1 MCVTL
6 VSLPWNCIIPS
17 KLSATDDNEPETPR
31 DSVRRAGALAVYATE
46 LRRAGET
53 SLLEATDESEYQR
66 P

>member
-1 MCVTL
+1 MTL
-6 VSLPWNCIIPS
+6 VSLAWNCIIPS
-17 KLSATDDNEPETPR
+17 KLSATDDNGPETPP
-31 DSVRRAGALAVYATE
+31 DSTRRAGALAVYKTE